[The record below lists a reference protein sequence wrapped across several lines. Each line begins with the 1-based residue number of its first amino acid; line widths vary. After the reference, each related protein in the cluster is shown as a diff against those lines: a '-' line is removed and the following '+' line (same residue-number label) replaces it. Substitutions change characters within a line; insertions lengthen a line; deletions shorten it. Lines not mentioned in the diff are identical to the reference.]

1 MRRASKMEEEFL
13 NRFMGKNVY
22 IWTVGT
28 DENFEG
34 KLEEIS
40 DGVAALDATLYIECE
55 MIVAIQEV
63 Q

>member
-1 MRRASKMEEEFL
+1 MEEEFL